1 MSFKKTAA
9 LAIIA
14 SLIITFALWIIGA
27 IIAPKIP
34 DGRSTQQVVY
44 NTYIPENDLTRK
56 DI

>member
-27 IIAPKIP
+27 VTTPKIP
-34 DGRSTQQVVY
+34 DGRNTQQVVY

-56 DI
+56 DR